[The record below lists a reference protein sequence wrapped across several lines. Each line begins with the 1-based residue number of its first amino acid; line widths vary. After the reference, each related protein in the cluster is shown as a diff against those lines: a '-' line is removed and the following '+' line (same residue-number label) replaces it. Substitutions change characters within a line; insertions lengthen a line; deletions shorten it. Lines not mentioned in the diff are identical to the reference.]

1 MSPGETD
8 QKRGRD
14 SNPPWLQCT
23 AASFWLGR
31 LGVTCPGILM
41 TVFSDAK

>member
-14 SNPPWLQCT
+14 SK
-23 AASFWLGR
+23 
-31 LGVTCPGILM
+31 VGIGLM
-41 TVFSDAK
+41 MLEKLLEKSC